1 MAATRPG
8 KVFQTIQIL
17 RGLAALIVVLFHL
30 TLTHA
35 RREQDVL
42 IGGVF
47 QNGFAGVDLFFVIS
61 GFVIMHTSHQY
72 VNKPDYFITY
82 IRKRFIRIYPIY
94 WLTLIL
100 IISGVL
106 VVELVTQKSTNYLL
120 SSHRLMSTFL
130 LLPNHANLNGVTWS
144 LSHELYYYLVFG
156 LLILSRRFW
165 PLVALI
171 VVLSGVSVLYP
182 GLVSYPLLTDFC
194 FSPYNLEFAS
204 GILVWWLVDRY
215 KVGLP
220 VCFLLMVI
228 ALVWLLAQGSI
239 PREAVPERVVLY
251 GFSCFLIVFSLAGL
265 EGNNGLKSSS
275 LSRLLAKIGDA
286 SYLIYIIHFPFLPFY
301 GRLLAFL
308 QLTMVGQHLAAILF
322 TSVLTTAC
330 IYLHKYVELPLVK
343 RLNQYALTI
352 PHPNHG

>member
-8 KVFQTIQIL
+8 KAFQTIQIL

-35 RREQDVL
+35 RREQEVL

-61 GFVIMHTSHQY
+61 GFVIMHTSHLY
-72 VNKPDYFITY
+72 FNKPDYFITY
-82 IRKRFIRIYPIY
+82 VRKRFIRIYPIY

-120 SSHRLMSTFL
+120 NSHRLMSTFL
-130 LLPNHANLNGVTWS
+130 LLPNHTNLNGVTWS

-165 PLVALI
+165 PFVALI
-171 VVLSGVSVLYP
+171 VVLSGVSILHP
-182 GLVSYPLLTDFC
+182 DLVNYPLLTNFF

-215 KVGLP
+215 QVELP
-220 VCFLLMVI
+220 VCFLLLAV
-228 ALVWLLAQGSI
+228 AFVWLLAQGSI
-239 PREAVPERVVLY
+239 PREEVPERVVLY
-251 GFSCFLIVFSLAGL
+251 GFSCFLIVLSLTEL
-265 EGNNGLKSSS
+265 ECNNWLKPSSI
-275 LSRLLAKIGDA
+275 SRMLAKIGDA

-301 GRLLAFL
+301 GRLLVFL
-308 QLTMVGQHLAAILF
+308 QLTVAGQHVAAILF
-322 TSVLTTAC
+322 TSILTTGC
-330 IYLHKYVELPLVK
+330 IYLHKHVELPLVK
-343 RLNQYALTI
+343 RLNQYVLTP
-352 PHPNHG
+352 PHSNNG